1 MSQNLCFTDVRLKRT
16 LRYEDKKSPPSRIKA
31 VIEKND
37 PSGLP
42 SAKVEKVR
50 DIITTL
56 VVAENLDDLP
66 VFPGWRLHRLEGER
80 KGQWSLSVSGNWRIT
95 FVLEDDTIQEL
106 NLEDYH

>member
-1 MSQNLCFTDVRLKRT
+1 MKIKKVRHRGLKRF
-16 LRYEDKKSPPSRIKA
+16 
-31 VIEKND
+31 IEKND

-50 DIITTL
+50 DIITAL
-56 VVAENLDDLP
+56 VVAESPNDLP
-66 VFPGWRLHRLEGER
+66 VFPGWRLHRLKGDR
-80 KGQWSLSVSGNWRIT
+80 KGQWSISVTGNWRIT